1 MNTPQK
7 IGTLALTLMITGS
20 IDSIRNLPATALFG
34 TTLIFFFL
42 FAALFFLIPTALVSA
57 ELSAN
62 IGEGGIYQWSKR
74 AFGDKVAFLAIWL
87 QWVNV
92 VVWLPT
98 ILSFIAGT
106 AAYLVSPA
114 LANNHY
120 YLVSVIVSTFWLIT
134 WLNLR
139 GINVSARFASLC
151 TFLGLILPMTLIIL
165 MLGIWIAGGHPLQ
178 IHFAANNLLP
188 DIHHMDNWIALT
200 AIMIG
205 FAGMELATVHI
216 KSVDNPVSTFPR
228 ALAYASIIILLTMI
242 LGSLSIAFVLPY
254 DQINIVN
261 GTMQTFTYFL
271 NAYHLQWMVPVLACM
286 LVSGSIG
293 GIINWVSSP
302 VQGLAQAAQNGYL
315 PAVFAKTNKNGVP
328 HYLLIGQA
336 ILVSLI
342 SFSFLFF
349 DSVNASYWLLTALS
363 TQIYMFMYLLMFIV
377 ALRLRFKMT
386 FSDDVF
392 LIPGKT
398 IGTVVTCIMGLI
410 GCSITILVGFI
421 PPDNFNVGSHWYYE
435 MIFCGGMLAML
446 LPVFACYWYK
456 AASSKTPSSPAD
468 FASDNISPETFSS

>member
-1 MNTPQK
+1 MNKSQK
-7 IGTLALTLMITGS
+7 IGTLALTLLITGS

-34 TTLIFFFL
+34 TTLIFFFI

-62 IGEGGIYQWSKR
+62 VSDGGIYHWSRR
-74 AFGDKVAFLAIWL
+74 AFGEKVAFLAIWL

-106 AAYLVSPA
+106 AAYLIDPQI
-114 LANNHY
+114 ANNNY
-120 YLVSVIVSTFWLIT
+120 YLVSVIIVTFWLIT

-139 GINVSARFASLC
+139 GIHVSARFASIC
-151 TFLGLILPMTLIIL
+151 TFLGLILPMALIII
-165 MLGIWIAGGHPLQ
+165 MMGIWIVNGHPLQ
-178 IHFAANNLLP
+178 IHMTTSNMLP

-216 KSVDNPVSTFPR
+216 KEVEKPTTTFPR

-242 LGSLSIAFVLPY
+242 LGSLSIAYVLPY

-271 NAYHLQWMVPVLACM
+271 TAYHLQWLVPVLACM
-286 LVSGSIG
+286 LVSGSLG

-302 VQGLAQAAQNGYL
+302 IQGLAQAAHNGYL
-315 PAVFAKTNKNGVP
+315 PAMFAKTNARGVP
-328 HYLLIGQA
+328 HNLLIGQA
-336 ILVSLI
+336 ILVSI
-342 SFSFLFF
+342 IGFAFLFF

-386 FSDDVF
+386 FSDEVF

-398 IGTVVTCIMGLI
+398 FGTVLTCVMGLI
-410 GCSITILVGFI
+410 GCMVTIIVGFI
-421 PPDNFNVGSHWYYE
+421 PPSNMNIGSNWYYE
-435 MIFCGGMLAML
+435 MLFCGGMLAMM
-446 LPVFACYWYK
+446 LPVLFCYWYK
-456 AASSKTPSSPAD
+456 AAGAKTLSSPAD
-468 FASDNISPETFSS
+468 LASDNIS